1 MSGIM
6 YIDDQRVE
14 FTDEKNV
21 LAVIKKAGIDIPTLC
36 YFSELSTYGA
46 CRMCVVENERGGIE
60 ASCSMVPRDGMK
72 IKTNT
77 LKLKKHRKIIVELL
91 LAAHCRDCT
100 TCSKNGSCKLAELA
114 HKYGVRN
121 VRFKDTR
128 EHQPIDDSSYAI
140 VRDPNKCILCGDCV
154 RVCDE
159 IQGMGILDF
168 ANRGSKLLV
177 TPAFEKTLSET
188 KCISCGQCSAVCP
201 TGAITIK
208 DDTEKVWKE
217 IFNEKKRV
225 IVQIA
230 PAVRVA
236 LGEEFG
242 IGSGKNTM
250 GLIVAA
256 LKRMGVD
263 HVYDTTLGADFTVVE
278 EANEFLDRLN
288 NGGIFPMF
296 TSCCPAWVKYVENSN
311 PKYLPNISTCK
322 SPMQMFASIIKEY
335 YKKKIPNDD
344 KENIVVS
351 IMPCTAKKM
360 ETARDE
366 FIHNGKRDNDYVLT
380 THELANMIRESGII
394 FSELETESTGM
405 PLGLGS
411 GAGVIFGTTGGV
423 AEAVIRYCI
432 PDKHT
437 CVLKDIELCG
447 VRGFENVKEASIE
460 VDDRTIKIAVVHGL
474 KDAQKLLKM
483 IENGDVFYHL
493 IEVMSCKGGCVG
505 GAGQPMAT
513 SAQKKARA
521 KGLYNT
527 DRISQIKRS
536 EENPMVKDI
545 YDEVIE
551 NNAHELLHVNYEN
564 TNK

>member
-60 ASCSMVPRDGMK
+60 ASCSMIPRDGMR

-77 LKLKKHRKIIVELL
+77 LKLKKHRKMIVELL

-100 TCSKNGSCKLAELA
+100 TCSKNGNCKLAELA
-114 HKYGVRN
+114 RKYGVHN

-128 EHQPIDDSSYAI
+128 EPQPIDNSSYSI

-177 TPAFEKTLSET
+177 TPAFQKNISET

-208 DDTEKVWKE
+208 NDTDKVWKA
-217 IFNEKKRV
+217 IFDEKKRV

-236 LGEEFG
+236 IGEEFG
-242 IGSGKNTM
+242 IDNGQNTM

-256 LKRMGVD
+256 LKRMGID

-278 EANEFLDRLN
+278 EAQEFLDRLN
-288 NGGIFPMF
+288 NGGTFPMF
-296 TSCCPAWVKYVENSN
+296 TSCCPAWVKYVENCN
-311 PKYLPNISTCK
+311 PKYLSNISSCK
-322 SPMQMFASIIKEY
+322 SPMQMFATIIKEY
-335 YKKKIPNDD
+335 YKKKFPNDD
-344 KENIVVS
+344 KENVVVS

-360 ETARDE
+360 ESARKE

-380 THELANMIRESGII
+380 TQELANMIRESGII
-394 FSELETESTGM
+394 FDELETESTGM

-437 CVLKDIELCG
+437 SVLKDIELCG
-447 VRGFENVKEASIE
+447 VRGFENVKEASID
-460 VDDRTIKIAVVHGL
+460 VDGRTIKIAVVHGL
-474 KDAQKLLKM
+474 KEAQKLLKL
-483 IENGDVFYHL
+483 IENGDAFYHL
-493 IEVMSCKGGCVG
+493 VEVMSCKGGCVG
-505 GAGQPMAT
+505 GAGQPFGSST
-513 SAQKKARA
+513 QKKIRA
-521 KGLYNT
+521 KGLYAA
-527 DRISQIKRS
+527 DRMSQIKRS
-536 EENPMVKDI
+536 EENPMVKDL
-545 YDEVIE
+545 YDEIICGK
-551 NNAHELLHVNYEN
+551 AHELLHVSY
-564 TNK
+564 KQS

>member
-1 MSGIM
+1 MMSGIM

-60 ASCSMVPRDGMK
+60 ASCSMIPRDGMR

-77 LKLKKHRKIIVELL
+77 LKLKKHRKMIVELL

-100 TCSKNGSCKLAELA
+100 TCSKNGNCKLAELA
-114 HKYGVRN
+114 RKYGVNN

-128 EHQPIDDSSYAI
+128 EHQPIDDSSDAI

-159 IQGMGILDF
+159 IQGMAILDF

-177 TPAFEKTLSET
+177 TPAFNKKLSET

-208 DDTEKVWKE
+208 SDTDNVWKA
-217 IFNEKKRV
+217 IFDEKKRV
-225 IVQIA
+225 IVQVA

-236 LGEEFG
+236 IGEEFG
-242 IGSGKNTM
+242 IDNGQNTM

-278 EANEFLDRLN
+278 EAREFLDRLN
-288 NGGIFPMF
+288 NGGTFPMF

-311 PKYLPNISTCK
+311 PKYLSNISTCK
-322 SPMQMFASIIKEY
+322 SPMQMFATIIKEY
-335 YKKKIPNDD
+335 YKKKFPDDD

-360 ETARDE
+360 ESARKE
-366 FIHNGKRDNDYVLT
+366 FMHNGKRDNDYVLT
-380 THELANMIRESGII
+380 TQELASMIRESGII
-394 FSELETESTGM
+394 FDELETESTGM

-437 CVLKDIELCG
+437 SVLKDIELCG
-447 VRGFENVKEASIE
+447 VRGFENVKETSID
-460 VDDRTIKIAVVHGL
+460 VDGRTIKIAVVHGL
-474 KDAQKLLKM
+474 KEAQKLLKL

-493 IEVMSCKGGCVG
+493 VEVMSCKGGCVG
-505 GAGQPMAT
+505 GAGQPFGT
-513 SAQKKARA
+513 SAQKKIRA
-521 KGLYNT
+521 KGLYSA
-527 DRISQIKRS
+527 DRMSQIKRS
-536 EENPMVKDI
+536 EENPMVKDL
-545 YDEVIE
+545 YDEIICDK
-551 NNAHELLHVNYEN
+551 AHELLHVNYKQN
-564 TNK
+564 

>member
-6 YIDDQRVE
+6 YIDNQRVE

-21 LAVIKKAGIDIPTLC
+21 LSVIRKAGIDIPTLC

-77 LKLKKHRKIIVELL
+77 LKLKKHRKMIVELL

-100 TCSKNGSCKLAELA
+100 TCSKNGNCKLAELA
-114 HKYGVRN
+114 KKYGVTN

-128 EHQPIDDSSYAI
+128 EHQPLDNSSYAI

-177 TPAFEKTLSET
+177 TPAFGKNLSET

-201 TGAITIK
+201 TGAITVK
-208 DDTEKVWKE
+208 DDTDKVWKA
-217 IFNEKKRV
+217 IFDEKKRV

-242 IGSGKNTM
+242 IEDGHSTM
-250 GLIVAA
+250 GLMVAA

-278 EANEFLDRLN
+278 EAQEFLDRLN
-288 NGGIFPMF
+288 NGGTFPMF
-296 TSCCPAWVKYVENSN
+296 TSCCPAWIKYLENCN
-311 PKYLPNISTCK
+311 PKYLNNVSSCK
-322 SPMQMFASIIKEY
+322 SPMQMFATIIKEY
-335 YKKKIPNDD
+335 YKKKFPNDE
-344 KENIVVS
+344 KENVIIS

-366 FIHNGKRDNDYVLT
+366 FIHNGKRDNDFVLT
-380 THELANMIRESGII
+380 TQELANMIRESGII
-394 FSELETESTGM
+394 FDELETESTGM

-423 AEAVIRYCI
+423 AEAVVRYCI

-437 CVLKDIELCG
+437 SVLKNIELCG

-460 VDDRTIKIAVVHGL
+460 VGGRTVKIAVVHGL
-474 KDAQKLLKM
+474 KEAQKLLKM

-493 IEVMSCKGGCVG
+493 VEVMSCKGGCVG
-505 GAGQPMAT
+505 GAGQPVA
-513 SAQKKARA
+513 SSEQKRIRA
-521 KGLYNT
+521 KGLYAA
-527 DRISQIKRS
+527 DRMSQIKRS

-545 YDEVIE
+545 YDEIIGDK
-551 NNAHELLHVNYEN
+551 AHEMLHVSY
-564 TNK
+564 KIK

>member
-21 LAVIKKAGIDIPTLC
+21 LSVIRKAGIDIPTLC

-60 ASCSMVPRDGMK
+60 ASCSMVPRDGMR

-77 LKLKKHRKIIVELL
+77 LKLKKHRKMIVELL
-91 LAAHCRDCT
+91 LAAHCSDCT
-100 TCSKNGSCKLAELA
+100 TCSKNGNCKLADLA
-114 HKYGVRN
+114 KKYGVTN

-128 EHQPIDDSSYAI
+128 EHQPLDTSSYAI

-177 TPAFEKTLSET
+177 TPAFGKNLSET

-208 DDTEKVWKE
+208 DDTDKVWKA
-217 IFNEKKRV
+217 IFDEKKRV

-242 IGSGKNTM
+242 IEDGHSTM
-250 GLIVAA
+250 GLMVAA

-263 HVYDTTLGADFTVVE
+263 HVYDTTLGADVTVVE
-278 EANEFLDRLN
+278 EAQEFLDRLN
-288 NGGIFPMF
+288 NGGTFPMF
-296 TSCCPAWVKYVENSN
+296 TSCCPAWIKYLENCN
-311 PKYLPNISTCK
+311 PKYLNNVSTCK
-322 SPMQMFASIIKEY
+322 SPMQMFATIIKEY
-335 YKKKIPNDD
+335 YKKKFPNDE
-344 KENIVVS
+344 KENVVVS

-366 FIHNGKRDNDYVLT
+366 FIHNGKRDNDFVLT
-380 THELANMIRESGII
+380 TQELASMIRESGII
-394 FSELETESTGM
+394 FDELETESTGM

-423 AEAVIRYCI
+423 AEAVVRYCI

-437 CVLKDIELCG
+437 SVLKDIELCG

-460 VDDRTIKIAVVHGL
+460 VGDRTIKIAVVHGL
-474 KDAQKLLKM
+474 KEAQKLLKM
-483 IENGDVFYHL
+483 IENGEVFYHL
-493 IEVMSCKGGCVG
+493 VEVMSCKGGCVG
-505 GAGQPMAT
+505 GAGQPVA
-513 SAQKKARA
+513 SSEQKRIRA
-521 KGLYNT
+521 KGLYAA
-527 DRISQIKRS
+527 DRMSQIKRS
-536 EENPMVKDI
+536 EENPMVKNI
-545 YDEVIE
+545 YNEIIGDK
-551 NNAHELLHVNYEN
+551 AHEMLHVSYK
-564 TNK
+564 TK

>member
-21 LAVIKKAGIDIPTLC
+21 LAVIRKVGIDIPTLC

-60 ASCSMVPRDGMK
+60 ASCSMVPRDGMR

-77 LKLKKHRKIIVELL
+77 LKLKKHRKMIVELL

-100 TCSKNGSCKLAELA
+100 TCDKNGNCKLAELA
-114 HKYGVRN
+114 KKYGVTN

-128 EHQPIDDSSYAI
+128 EYQPIDNSSYAI

-177 TPAFEKTLSET
+177 TPAFGKNLSET

-208 DDTEKVWKE
+208 SDIDNVWKA
-217 IFNEKKRV
+217 IFDEKKRV

-236 LGEEFG
+236 VGEEFG
-242 IGSGKNTM
+242 IDDGHNTM
-250 GLIVAA
+250 GLMVAA

-278 EANEFLDRLN
+278 EAREFLDRLN
-288 NGGIFPMF
+288 NGGTFPMF
-296 TSCCPAWVKYVENSN
+296 TSCCPAWVKYLENCN
-311 PKYLPNISTCK
+311 PKYLTNISSCK
-322 SPMQMFASIIKEY
+322 SPMQMFATIIKEY
-335 YKKKIPNDD
+335 YKKKFPDD
-344 KENIVVS
+344 KKENVVVS
-351 IMPCTAKKM
+351 VMPCTAKKM

-366 FIHNGKRDNDYVLT
+366 FVHNGKRDNDFVLT
-380 THELANMIRESGII
+380 TQELARMIRESGII
-394 FSELETESTGM
+394 FDELETESTGM

-423 AEAVIRYCI
+423 AEAVVRYCI

-437 CVLKDIELCG
+437 SVLKDIELCG

-460 VDDRTIKIAVVHGL
+460 VGDRTIKIAVVHGL
-474 KDAQKLLKM
+474 KEAQKLLKL

-493 IEVMSCKGGCVG
+493 VEVMSCKGGCVG
-505 GAGQPMAT
+505 GAGQPVA
-513 SAQKKARA
+513 SSNQKRIRA
-521 KGLYNT
+521 KGLYAA
-527 DRISQIKRS
+527 DRMSQIKRS

-545 YDEVIE
+545 YDEIIGDR
-551 NNAHELLHVNYEN
+551 AHELLHVSYK
-564 TNK
+564 NK